1 MSAANRLI
9 TVFGG
14 SGFLGRHVV
23 RALARAGY
31 RIRIATRRPD
41 LTGHLQPMG
50 DVGQIHSVQANLRFP
65 DSVAAAMQGAD
76 AAINLAGILHPTG
89 WQSFKAV
96 HVTGAEAVAQAA
108 TSAGLASL
116 IHVSSIASDSESAA
130 EYARTKAE
138 GEARVRAAFADAVIV
153 RPSVVFGP
161 EDKFFN
167 RFAGLARLSPAL
179 PLIGGGQ
186 TRMQPV
192 YAGDVALAVERII
205 SGGASAPVY
214 ELGGPEVLTFKEILE
229 FILKVVERRRLL
241 VPLPFFAARAMG
253 YFMQILP
260 NPLLTVDQ
268 VRLLETDNVV
278 SDAAR
283 ADGRTLEG
291 LGVTP
296 RAIEGLVPPYLH
308 RFRATG
314 EFETTAA

>member
-31 RIRIATRRPD
+31 RLRIATRRPD

-65 DSVAAAMQGAD
+65 DSVAAALQGAD

-89 WQSFKAV
+89 WQGFEAV
-96 HVTGAEAVAQAA
+96 HVTGAQAVAQAA
-108 TSAGLASL
+108 KQAGLTTL

-192 YAGDVALAVERII
+192 
-205 SGGASAPVY
+205 
-214 ELGGPEVLTFKEILE
+214 
-229 FILKVVERRRLL
+229 
-241 VPLPFFAARAMG
+241 
-253 YFMQILP
+253 
-260 NPLLTVDQ
+260 
-268 VRLLETDNVV
+268 
-278 SDAAR
+278 
-283 ADGRTLEG
+283 
-291 LGVTP
+291 
-296 RAIEGLVPPYLH
+296 
-308 RFRATG
+308 
-314 EFETTAA
+314 